1 MKFHNREGWRV
12 ENELLRVT
20 VLRGGGHIA
29 EMLDKKSDVSPL
41 WIPPWPSIDPSEYH
55 PERDT
60 SYGRNNESKLLAGIM
75 GHNLC
80 LDTFGPP
87 SAEQLHAGISG
98 HGEASVACYEAEVH
112 ESAIHLSSILKFSQ
126 LKICR
131 IIRINDA
138 LPEVHIVESVR
149 NLSSSTR
156 QIAWT
161 QHVSL
166 GPPFLVPGKTQFLIP
181 TERSRTFEN
190 EGFDGGGL
198 VRGTDFDWP
207 LAPAVSGGTSDL
219 STFAYGRRNASF
231 TTHLLDRS
239 RETAFFT
246 AYSPEFQVRFG
257 YQWRRNCFPWIGVW
271 EENMSRTSAP
281 WNGRTIACG
290 MEFGAS
296 PFPETNQHMI
306 ERGSLLGVPVSRTL
320 GPYAHVSVEYSAFF
334 CRAGANSG
342 ARTKAIE
349 VGHAVTGNRDPE
361 VIWRRQG
368 ATGCFAR
375 STTW

>member
-60 SYGRNNESKLLAGIM
+60 SYGRNNESKLLAGII

-98 HGEASVACYEAEVH
+98 HGEAFVARYEAEVH

-219 STFAYGRRNASF
+219 SIFAYGSRNASF
-231 TTHLLDRS
+231 TTHLLDSS
-239 RETAFFT
+239 REPLFLRPTLPSFRSDSDISGGETVFPGS
-246 AYSPEFQVRFG
+246 AYGKRTCPERARPGTEERSPAVWSLG
-257 YQWRRNCFPWIGVW
+257 RRHFPRPI
-271 EENMSRTSAP
+271 NT
-281 WNGRTIACG
+281 
-290 MEFGAS
+290 
-296 PFPETNQHMI
+296 
-306 ERGSLLGVPVSRTL
+306 
-320 GPYAHVSVEYSAFF
+320 
-334 CRAGANSG
+334 
-342 ARTKAIE
+342 
-349 VGHAVTGNRDPE
+349 
-361 VIWRRQG
+361 
-368 ATGCFAR
+368 
-375 STTW
+375 